1 MHVQSIGFPT
11 HWHYCHSTADS
22 QKGLLGFPIPGQSTD
37 LCDPL
42 EAAVDSTDPQVV
54 TAVDS
59 SEPLEL
65 VAVAVADNWRLLCC
79 SSRSLR
85 KGIQLQRTWG

>member
-11 HWHYCHSTADS
+11 HFHHWHSTADS

-42 EAAVDSTDPQVV
+42 EAAADSTDPQVV

-59 SEPLEL
+59 SEPLEV
-65 VAVAVADNWRLLCC
+65 VAAAGNWRLLRCP
-79 SSRSLR
+79 SQSLC